1 MTPSL
6 LRRPLART
14 ALVVA
19 SALALIALAGCTS
32 DAPAASATPSCGG
45 HVQEILLGDD
55 SATKEV
61 AFDAADSPKAFNL
74 PSSPTPTCSYR
85 SVSTTQG
92 TTPSTITHRTY
103 LYIGI
108 SSADA
113 QKLIAALAATGASK
127 GFAPSYTNTPAPSS
141 TPAPYALQ
149 TRMWSYTSQEQGSTD
164 RGSIGYAYNA
174 PLNPGTVKQVGLEG
188 SPNVLRIETELI
200 QRTK

>member
-1 MTPSL
+1 MSRSVP
-6 LRRPLART
+6 RPLVRPV
-14 ALVVA
+14 VVA
-19 SALALIALAGCTS
+19 VSALALVALAGCTS
-32 DAPAASATPSCGG
+32 DAPGASSTPSCTG

-55 SATKEV
+55 SATKPV
-61 AFDAADSPKAFNL
+61 PFDAGDSPKVFNL
-74 PSSPTPTCSYR
+74 PTTPAPTCSYR

-108 SSADA
+108 SASDA
-113 QKLIAALAATGASK
+113 QKLIAALAATGATK
-127 GFAPSYTNTPAPSS
+127 GFSASYTNTPAPSA
-141 TPAPYALQ
+141 TPVPYALQ
-149 TRMWSYTSQEQGSTD
+149 TRMWSYASPDQGSTD